1 MLDRLAP
8 WLRREC
14 LRTLCRICGREA
26 LLPRS
31 IQIPPCYNQTGA
43 PLYYGGFSEV
53 WKGRHEGREV
63 AVKVLRVRPTSGSDK
78 VMRVSYQCHCQSFT
92 GKLIARTQRFCKEVL
107 TWRALCHPNV
117 LPLLGVT
124 LGERFEMVSEW
135 MENGNITEFI
145 KTNRDVN
152 RLRLVRPCSD

>member
-1 MLDRLAP
+1 MLDTLAP

-31 IQIPPCYNQTGA
+31 VQIPPCYNQTGA

-53 WKGRHEGREV
+53 WKGQHEGREV
-63 AVKVLRVRPTSGSDK
+63 AVKVLRVCPTSGPDK
-78 VMRVSYQCHCQSFT
+78 VMRVSYQCHYPKMCRQ
-92 GKLIARTQRFCKEVL
+92 IDCENQRFCKEVL

-124 LGERFEMVSEW
+124 MGERFTMVSEW
-135 MENGNITEFI
+135 MENGNVTEFI
-145 KTNRDVN
+145 RANRDVN
-152 RLRLVRPCSD
+152 RLKLVRPFSD